1 MFDVYPLGDLASLVL
16 RRETRSGLTSLP
28 IGRIDFEDDETTVFI
43 ETKLGRVRAGES
55 DELLLRGP
63 LVPRGKG
70 SLAGDAEGFVST
82 GLRAEVEPGDS
93 GRLRIKRD
101 AELLH
106 HGGFAV
112 AARSRSS
119 SGSSRRSRRTSA
131 SRGSSARSGTST
143 RTSASARSRTG

>member
-1 MFDVYPLGDLASLVL
+1 MS
-16 RRETRSGLTSLP
+16 RETRSGLTSLP
-28 IGRIDFEDDETTVFI
+28 IGHIDFEDDETTVSI
-43 ETKLGRVRAGES
+43 ETKLGRVHAGES

-101 AELLH
+101 AGGKIVTVESLQTSMSGVFAIGAVRAGYGGLLTD
-106 HGGFAV
+106 AI
-112 AARSRSS
+112 ADAQ
-119 SGSSRRSRRTSA
+119 TA
-131 SRGSSARSGTST
+131 
-143 RTSASARSRTG
+143 ASAVGAHLGK